1 MLYET
6 WFNGLLKLP
15 KTANYT
21 DLNTKGS
28 PGRFSL
34 QFLHKKGHPKLL
46 CVPSDIKGEALTK
59 NAAELT
65 KLQFESAALRFKT
78 GNAKSKTRSTSLL
91 RIQIR

>member
-1 MLYET
+1 VLYET

-65 KLQFESAALRFKT
+65 KLQSE
-78 GNAKSKTRSTSLL
+78 
-91 RIQIR
+91 IQDRKCKIQN